1 MCMSLYRIELI
12 LEKNCLLIFWVP
24 LFLRTKAVTDVKNS
38 LYYGQAYIYGFN
50 ETNFFLRILTVP
62 IEVV

>member
-24 LFLRTKAVTDVKNS
+24 LFLRAKAVTDVKTACIRAGHIFMDS
-38 LYYGQAYIYGFN
+38 MRQISF
-50 ETNFFLRILTVP
+50 
-62 IEVV
+62 